1 MRLGVDQPSIHRKSA
16 CPQRDAKNAFRS
28 KKLKYKLDKPLE
40 FDRILWSLL
49 HRWSLLQLE
58 QMILEWVS
66 WVLEQST
73 AEVAQALVKAVLHA
87 LGSIEIEIE
96 LLLDEKVEV
105 EIDLEKSVEVEALV
119 LVEFP
124 DVPEVTVVV
133 LFESAFHCVDL

>member
-1 MRLGVDQPSIHRKSA
+1 M
-16 CPQRDAKNAFRS
+16 
-28 KKLKYKLDKPLE
+28 KYKLDKPLE

-49 HRWSLLQLE
+49 LRWSLLQLE

-87 LGSIEIEIE
+87 LGLIEIEIE
-96 LLLDEKVEV
+96 LLLLDEKVE
-105 EIDLEKSVEVEALV
+105 IHLEKSVEVEEALV